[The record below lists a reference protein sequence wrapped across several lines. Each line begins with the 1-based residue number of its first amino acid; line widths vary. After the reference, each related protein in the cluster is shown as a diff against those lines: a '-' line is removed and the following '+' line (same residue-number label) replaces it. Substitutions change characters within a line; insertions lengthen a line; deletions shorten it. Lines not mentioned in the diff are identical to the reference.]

1 MLARLFEN
9 FIAMLRS
16 EGSVDQILE
25 GGKFDEV
32 EIMTKDGAK
41 SLTEPCLLSGIGGDL
56 ILGITSKAVKLPH
69 ILMNGHLSLS
79 QIAELFFL
87 ALHQL
92 IHNVVPSKG
101 NTELL
106 PSHYVTIWLHC
117 NIVLPPFSSSTFQK
131 VCRKYNSIIGSN
143 MCSVKL
149 TLDGTEPIISFKG
162 LRRTSE
168 YRLLEEDEILNAH
181 NHIALTSGILLNE
194 LQKACL
200 ITSILVSFHQ
210 DFRRRRRWWRFII
223 ISIPNTVSIPTNSTT
238 SST

>member
-1 MLARLFEN
+1 
-9 FIAMLRS
+9 
-16 EGSVDQILE
+16 
-25 GGKFDEV
+25 
-32 EIMTKDGAK
+32 MTKDGAK

-56 ILGITSKAVKLPH
+56 ILGITSKAVELSH
-69 ILMNGHLSLS
+69 ILMNRHLSLN

-106 PSHYVTIWLHC
+106 PSHYMTIWLHC

-131 VCRKYNSIIGSN
+131 VCREYNSVIGSN
-143 MCSVKL
+143 MCSIKL

-162 LRRTSE
+162 LRRTIE
-168 YRLLEEDEILNAH
+168 YRWLEEDEVLNAH
-181 NHIALTSGILLNE
+181 IHIALTSGILLDE

-200 ITSILVSFHQ
+200 ITSILLSFHQ
-210 DFRRRRRWWRFII
+210 DFRRRRGCWRFII